1 MLRFG
6 RDSRSAQPWLR
17 PPRLRTLAEEDAEDE
32 RHASWLE
39 LFFDLVFVVAIAELA
54 HELGVDHT
62 LGGFATFAALFVPIF
77 VAWQGFSFYA
87 DRFDTDDVL
96 FRVCMLAAMLAVA
109 ALAIQIPDVAHGES
123 TGFALAYVTI
133 RVLTIVLNLRAYR
146 HVPLARPLVGRYV
159 VAFSFSVA
167 LWTASLAVPEPWRFV
182 LWGIG
187 LAVDL
192 GVPARIGP
200 RFVGRVPLHAS
211 HIPERFALFTGLSA
225 KPVDR
230 CSLHLCPRT
239 DVGLPH
245 SCFGGRVPPHRRS
258 GVGVARRGHPVGT
271 LRRRGGVPLL
281 CKSYSGR
288 DGARYPVSKCRSG
301 HVPPSFYLTT
311 SSSFTPSPPK
321 NTLKR
326 RMGRSDSIRSMGLA
340 KDHEF
345 NMRWLK
351 AARRILKPD
360 GTLWVTGT
368 HHIIF
373 SIGKKFHSCPSVR
386 MVIGT
391 PLWKAY
397 SKSWRSA
404 PLLGPTCFTSI
415 KITGSRGGS
424 APAS

>member
-54 HELGVDHT
+54 HELVVDHT

-96 FRVCMLAAMLAVA
+96 FRVCVLAAMLAVA

-133 RVLTIVLNLRAYR
+133 RVLTVVLNLRAYR

-159 VAFSFSVA
+159 LAFSFSVA

-211 HIPERFALFTGLSA
+211 HIPERFALFTIIVLGESVVAVALGVAGTDWRLSSATGAALGFLAVACLWWTYFDVGAGLALAPSPWTAVRFIYAHVPMWASLTAVSA
-225 KPVDR
+225 GVNLLIEEAGST
-230 CSLHLCPRT
+230 SLDAGTWWALCGGAAVYLCCVSLIQDATARGIQSLSVGPGTCHLLSISRLRVRLHHRLPRT
-239 DVGLPH
+239 P
-245 SCFGGRVPPHRRS
+245 
-258 GVGVARRGHPVGT
+258 
-271 LRRRGGVPLL
+271 
-281 CKSYSGR
+281 
-288 DGARYPVSKCRSG
+288 
-301 HVPPSFYLTT
+301 
-311 SSSFTPSPPK
+311 
-321 NTLKR
+321 
-326 RMGRSDSIRSMGLA
+326 
-340 KDHEF
+340 
-345 NMRWLK
+345 
-351 AARRILKPD
+351 
-360 GTLWVTGT
+360 
-368 HHIIF
+368 
-373 SIGKKFHSCPSVR
+373 
-386 MVIGT
+386 
-391 PLWKAY
+391 
-397 SKSWRSA
+397 
-404 PLLGPTCFTSI
+404 
-415 KITGSRGGS
+415 
-424 APAS
+424 